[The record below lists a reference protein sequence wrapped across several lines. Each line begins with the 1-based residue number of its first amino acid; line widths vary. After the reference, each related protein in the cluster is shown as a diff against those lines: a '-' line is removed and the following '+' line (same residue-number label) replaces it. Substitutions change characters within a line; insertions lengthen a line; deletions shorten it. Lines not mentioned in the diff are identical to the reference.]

1 MTSTESESKVLPDM
15 IETKS
20 EPQIVSIKSDPDGR
34 KKPRSEAQKAA
45 FARAQ
50 MQQKVNREEGKRA
63 RINQPVI
70 VTRDPERRKSRSESD
85 DEDSTRNW
93 CFPSS
98 AKKYFALAV
107 LGIACS
113 YVKNWRELQ
122 VAPSEKKPVAA
133 CIPVVIAQCEP
144 KIIDQPAATSC
155 TTSSDP
161 FHGCLA

>member
-1 MTSTESESKVLPDM
+1 MSSTIDDSKVLPEQ
-15 IETKS
+15 IEKLP
-20 EPQIVSIKSDPDGR
+20 EIPIVSIKSDPDGR

-50 MQQKVNREEGKRA
+50 MQQKANREEGKRA

-70 VTRDPERRKSRSESD
+70 VTRDPERRTSRSESD

-133 CIPVVIAQCEP
+133 CIPVVIAQCE
-144 KIIDQPAATSC
+144 KVTDQPAATSC